1 MKQIFAWLFAAIF
14 FAAGCAQSPDL
25 AEPVRGGGY
34 ENADGLVIVAACP
47 PATRTETRSLASKEM
62 WAKAVKVSGIDMKR
76 FSTAL
81 SDGKSDVQI
90 KFAARKTLQYALRA
104 TPSVGVGGKYILTPD
119 DVMGDQSMFFNILNG
134 LTSEIL

>member
-47 PATRTETRSLASKEM
+47 PATRTDIEE
-62 WAKAVKVSGIDMKR
+62 
-76 FSTAL
+76 
-81 SDGKSDVQI
+81 GKSGGQI
-90 KFAARKTLQYALRA
+90 DLGGGRPHHGRLRRR
-104 TPSVGVGGKYILTPD
+104 
-119 DVMGDQSMFFNILNG
+119 G
-134 LTSEIL
+134 L